1 MLYLITI
8 IIIKLIKSIY
18 FHFYFVNRNN
28 PEKDKKMQK
37 NIFAVTKKGPP
48 FCKEVLLC
56 AVQEI
61 VLRLMR
67 VFIDAEIYTIQW
79 HQLCFFRKFID

>member
-28 PEKDKKMQK
+28 SEKEKKMQK
-37 NIFAVTKKGPP
+37 DIFAVTKKGPP
-48 FCKEVLLC
+48 WVGGPSLC
-56 AVQEI
+56 SSRDRAAFNESFH
-61 VLRLMR
+61 R
-67 VFIDAEIYTIQW
+67 
-79 HQLCFFRKFID
+79 C